1 MQLLNYCTT
10 FKNSIEIFRIKLKMA
25 NGNERNTQHLF
36 KRHCFIEVL
45 IHFLW
50 VYLRTEKK
58 NLINGIFYESANW
71 NTFDV
76 IINTNVHLH
85 SRYLKFK

>member
-10 FKNSIEIFRIKLKMA
+10 FKNSIKIFRIKLKMA
-25 NGNERNTQHLF
+25 NGNEKYTQHSF

-45 IHFLW
+45 IHFLC
-50 VYLRTEKK
+50 VCLRTEKK
-58 NLINGIFYESANW
+58 NFINGTFYESANW

-76 IINTNVHLH
+76 TISTNVHLH